1 MSDLRSGGSRRLGL
15 CLIFGRPVLTWGF
28 IKKLLLEHEL
38 NVTRVSQEGEYRTP
52 KSDGSNFSFAFFFL

>member
-1 MSDLRSGGSRRLGL
+1 MFGLWSAAAAAPGS
-15 CLIFGRPVLTWGF
+15 

-52 KSDGSNFSFAFFFL
+52 KSEEGHFSFAFFFL

>member
-1 MSDLRSGGSRRLGL
+1 VSDLRSGGLGCRWQFSTFDRASAAL
-15 CLIFGRPVLTWGF
+15 GF